1 MMALLRHHFIERS
14 RMWLT
19 GIESPKP
26 SPALRA
32 LPLLACDAESLAA
45 AMAFYGGSRVPTDAE
60 FLSLTWLENFARS
73 GRQLLVCHAMR
84 LLEAWSA
91 KRRSGSSLADETAI
105 LNRLSLSAGQCA
117 NLLPADQLEL
127 HSAALHNQIQRV
139 MRLKALSPVDLRMKA
154 MALLQAADV
163 LQQGEA
169 VRTEARNLLD
179 QALPLLIA
187 SDGGPQRDD
196 IASHIRMVQAFL
208 SRPDLTFGD
217 ASRHALDRA
226 RPFLAMLLN
235 PSGGYDVEDT
245 PAPIDAV
252 RLTAALRY
260 APQSHVARL
269 TLGKTVALAMP
280 AQGEN
285 ATCLSLFANHHIL
298 CKAGLFRHAPDDNIE
313 TLSMTSDASN
323 DGQWL
328 QHTTP
333 LQQRTVYMSA
343 AGDDLRIEDQITHMG
358 KPAWMRLT
366 LPDTAKISVARNG
379 TQATLALDTRNLWQ
393 LSLRG
398 GVLLEPDDG
407 HQLLVKSSRPCVN
420 WALKRIAKP
429 ATKQQRENLPELP
442 F

>member
-14 RMWLT
+14 QTWLA
-19 GIESPKP
+19 GFRSPKA

-32 LPLLACDAESLAA
+32 LPLLVSDAASLAA
-45 AMAFYGGSRVPTDAE
+45 AMAFYGGNRVPTDAE
-60 FLSLTWLENFARS
+60 FLSLTWLESFARS

-84 LLEAWSA
+84 LLEAWMA
-91 KRRSGSSLADETAI
+91 KRRVSGSLGDETAI

-117 NLLPADQLEL
+117 NLLPADQLAL
-127 HSAALHNQIQRV
+127 HSTALHNQIQRV
-139 MRLKALSPVDLRMKA
+139 LRLKALTPKDLRSKA
-154 MALLQAADV
+154 MALFQAADV

-169 VRTEARNLLD
+169 VRAEARALLD

-187 SDGGPQRDD
+187 SDGGPLLDD
-196 IASHIRMVQAFL
+196 IVTHIRMVQDFL
-208 SRPDLTFGD
+208 SRPDLTLAE
-217 ASRHALDRA
+217 ASRNALDRA
-226 RPFLAMLLN
+226 RPFLAMLLT
-235 PSGGYDVEDT
+235 PTDTYDIRDA

-252 RLTAALRY
+252 RQTAPLRY

-269 TLGKTVALAMP
+269 QVGKTVALAMP

-285 ATCLSLFANHHIL
+285 STCFSLFTNQHFL
-298 CKAGLFRHAPDDNIE
+298 CKAGLFRHAPDDATE
-313 TLSMTSDASN
+313 TLSMTSDASDN
-323 DGQWL
+323 GQWL

-333 LQQRTVYMSA
+333 LQQRTVYMAA
-343 AGDDLRIEDQITHMG
+343 AGDDLRIEDHIAAVA

-379 TQATLALDTRNLWQ
+379 TQATIALDARNLWQ

-398 GVLLEPDDG
+398 GVLLAPDDG
-407 HQLLVKSSRPCVN
+407 HQWLVKSSGPCVN

>member
-14 RMWLT
+14 RTWLT
-19 GIESPKP
+19 GLQSPKA

-32 LPLLACDAESLAA
+32 LPLLASDDASLAA
-45 AMAFYGGSRVPTDAE
+45 AMAFYGGNRVPTDAE
-60 FLSLTWLENFARS
+60 FLSLTWLESFARS

-84 LLEAWSA
+84 LLEAWVA
-91 KRRSGSSLADETAI
+91 KRRFSGSLTDESAI

-117 NLLPADQLEL
+117 NLLPAEQLEL
-127 HSAALHNQIQRV
+127 HGTALHNQIQRV
-139 MRLKALSPVDLRMKA
+139 LRLKALAPKDLRSKA

-179 QALPLLIA
+179 QAFPLLIA
-187 SDGGPQRDD
+187 SDGGPLLDD
-196 IASHIRMVQAFL
+196 IATHIRMVQEFL
-208 SRPDLTFGD
+208 NNPDVTLGD

-226 RPFLAMLLN
+226 RPFLAMLLS
-235 PSGGYDVEDT
+235 PSGDYDLQHA

-252 RLTAALRY
+252 RQTAALRY

-285 ATCLSLFANHHIL
+285 ATCLSLFTNHHIL
-298 CKAGLFRHAPDDNIE
+298 CKAGLFRHAPDDSIE
-313 TLSMTSDASN
+313 TLSMISDASE

-333 LQQRTVYMSA
+333 LQQRTVYMAA

-379 TQATLALDTRNLWQ
+379 TQATIALDARNLWQ

-398 GVLLEPDDG
+398 GVLLAPGDG
-407 HQLLVKSSRPCVN
+407 HQWLVKSTGPCVN